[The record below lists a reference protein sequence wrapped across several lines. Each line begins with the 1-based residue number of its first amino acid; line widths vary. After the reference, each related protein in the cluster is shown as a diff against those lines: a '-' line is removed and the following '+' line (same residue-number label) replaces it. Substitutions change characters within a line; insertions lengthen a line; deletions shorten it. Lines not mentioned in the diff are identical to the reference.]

1 MVAVCEEAEGSWMDG
16 VCGGGG
22 KRKIGEKG
30 RECSDVERLSVRISL
45 CTRSAVRGSGA
56 AVPLVVAQFDSG

>member
-16 VCGGGG
+16 VCDGGG

-30 RECSDVERLSVRISL
+30 RECSDVQRLSGFPFV
-45 CTRSAVRGSGA
+45 
-56 AVPLVVAQFDSG
+56 LVVQCAAAARLFRW